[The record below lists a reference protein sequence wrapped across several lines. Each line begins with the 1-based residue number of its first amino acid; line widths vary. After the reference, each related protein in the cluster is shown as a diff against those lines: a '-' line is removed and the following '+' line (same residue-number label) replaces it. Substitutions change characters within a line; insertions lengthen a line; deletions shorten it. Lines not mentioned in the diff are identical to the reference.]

1 MLYLFFVSL
10 FFTALQACEIVNVLY
25 VDDSRVLRAT
35 TARQV
40 QSYNSEALNSLLPF
54 LENRGVT
61 TLKDLISFS
70 SYTDNNEIVG
80 VINSAIL
87 ENSDSGIMAKLNK
100 HKILKKRNKIFLSRL
115 IEFLKER
122 DTSTMYQIALARLI
136 DLALLKPL
144 TLQEKAQRRFS
155 SLCFSSNRNLAPTTP
170 IKLIN
175 FTLLED
181 GNLITLQALTDV
193 HLVWCDIQMQHE
205 NGNIAL
211 ARLQNEALSINFR
224 LPPFAAITSVTDYH
238 NTIDWKPSS
247 KALKEGFI
255 IGQNKIK
262 KEDIPLMFEFCERTL
277 GTHWLAT
284 HVGAILKPVAESL
297 RDNWIE
303 HREEQ
308 QTTDDSPTRRS
319 QAIAGAISCL
329 TRCFCSRKINP
340 ANNEHNAEEH
350 RSDQQAF
357 TISKKYTT
365 PNDESKLPIHQSGS
379 AEQTFNSDHVVDFVP
394 LFSPRNARTQENTPV
409 SNLQKLSQTNSITEE
424 KGQLFIPVNLRGPH
438 SRFANI
444 PESI

>member
-1 MLYLFFVSL
+1 MFYLFFVSL

-25 VDDSRVLRAT
+25 VDDSKVLRAT
-35 TARQV
+35 TAKQV

-54 LENRGVT
+54 LKNRGVT
-61 TLKDLISFS
+61 TLKNLISFS

-100 HKILKKRNKIFLSRL
+100 HKILKKRNKISLSRL

-144 TLQEKAQRRFS
+144 TFQEKAQRRFS

-205 NGNIAL
+205 DGNIAL
-211 ARLQNEALSINFR
+211 ARLQNEAQSINFR
-224 LPPFAAITSVTDYH
+224 LPPFTAITSVTDYH

-255 IGQNKIK
+255 TGQNKIK
-262 KEDIPLMFEFCERTL
+262 KEDIPLIFEFCERTL

-284 HVGAILKPVAESL
+284 HVGTILNPVSESL

-308 QTTDDSPTRRS
+308 QTTDDFPTRRS
-319 QAIAGAISCL
+319 RITGAISCL

-340 ANNEHNAEEH
+340 ANNEHNVEEH
-350 RSDQQAF
+350 RPDQQPF

-379 AEQTFNSDHVVDFVP
+379 AEQTFNSDHVVDFAP
-394 LFSPRNARTQENTPV
+394 LFSPRNGRTHENTPA
-409 SNLQKLSQTNSITEE
+409 SNRQQLSQTNSITEE
-424 KGQLFIPVNLRGPH
+424 KDQLFIPADLRNSRSKFVNMPG
-438 SRFANI
+438 
-444 PESI
+444 SI